1 MGLAKRKA
9 SPMLTVDCEPC
20 LSMEKGFC
28 VHSGSQAWC
37 RGEEGRGTGTERGVV
52 KKTNKEEKMREKK

>member
-1 MGLAKRKA
+1 
-9 SPMLTVDCEPC
+9 
-20 LSMEKGFC
+20 MEKGFC